1 MILLQPWLLFFLP
14 TGLLRG
20 WIFVNDTADRPK
32 RKITVWTVLIGIAL
46 LAIAVMWI
54 YAFFF
59 ADVKSTD
66 IMPDQAWV
74 ARAEATCA
82 TVKPKVAS
90 VPAANS
96 FKNVTPR
103 SEALRQRADV
113 ADQVTGFVRELVVTL
128 KADKP
133 ADAASQNLANLWLGE
148 YDVYIKDR
156 DSHVAQFREGN
167 DPPFAETPN
176 DKGAPG
182 SIRMDTFVRLN
193 RMPSCQVP
201 LDLG

>member
-1 MILLQPWLLFFLP
+1 
-14 TGLLRG
+14 
-20 WIFVNDTADRPK
+20 VNDTADRPK

-46 LAIAVMWI
+46 IAIAAMWI

-66 IMPDQAWV
+66 IMPDKAWV
-74 ARAEATCA
+74 ARTEATCA
-82 TVKPKVAS
+82 AVKPKIAS

-113 ADQVTGFVRELVVTL
+113 ADQVTGFLRELVATL

-148 YDVYIKDR
+148 YEVYIRDR
-156 DSHVAQFREGN
+156 DAHVAQFRAGN
-167 DPPFAETPN
+167 DPPFSETPN

-182 SIRMDTFVRLN
+182 PIRMDTFVRLN

>member
-1 MILLQPWLLFFLP
+1 M
-14 TGLLRG
+14 
-20 WIFVNDTADRPK
+20 NDTLVRPK
-32 RKITVWTVLIGIAL
+32 RKITVWTVVIGVAL
-46 LAIAVMWI
+46 VAIAAMWI

-59 ADVKSTD
+59 ANVKSSD
-66 IMPDQAWV
+66 IMPDKAWV
-74 ARAEATCA
+74 ARAEAACA
-82 TVKPKVAS
+82 AVKPKIAAQ
-90 VPAANS
+90 PAAIT
-96 FKNVTPR
+96 FKNITPR

-113 ADQVTGFVRELVVTL
+113 ADKVTGYVRELVTTL

-133 ADAASQNLANLWLGE
+133 GDAASLNLATLWLAE

-156 DSHVAQFREGN
+156 DAHVAQFRAGN

-182 SIRMDTFVRLN
+182 SVRMDTFVRLN

>member
-1 MILLQPWLLFFLP
+1 M
-14 TGLLRG
+14 
-20 WIFVNDTADRPK
+20 NDTLVRPK
-32 RKITVWTVLIGIAL
+32 RKLTVWTVLIGIAL
-46 LAIAVMWI
+46 LAIAMMWI

-59 ADVKSTD
+59 ANVKSSD
-66 IMPDQAWV
+66 IMPDKAWV
-74 ARAEATCA
+74 ARADAACA
-82 TVKPKVAS
+82 AIKPKIAAL
-90 VPAANS
+90 PAAIT

-113 ADQVTGFVRELVVTL
+113 ADQVTGYVRELVSTL

-133 ADAASQNLANLWLGE
+133 ADAASLNLATLWLGE

-156 DSHVAQFREGN
+156 DAHVAQFRAGN

-182 SIRMDTFVRLN
+182 PVRMDTFVRLN

>member
-1 MILLQPWLLFFLP
+1 M
-14 TGLLRG
+14 
-20 WIFVNDTADRPK
+20 NDTLVRPK
-32 RKITVWTVLIGIAL
+32 RKLTVWTVLIGIAL

-59 ADVKSTD
+59 ANVKSSD
-66 IMPDQAWV
+66 IMPDKAWV

-82 TVKPKVAS
+82 AVKPKIAAQ
-90 VPAANS
+90 PAANT

-113 ADQVTGFVRELVVTL
+113 GDQVTGFVRDLVTTL

-133 ADAASQNLANLWLGE
+133 ADAASLNLATLWLAE
-148 YDVYIKDR
+148 YDVYIQDR
-156 DSHVAQFREGN
+156 DAHVAQFRAGN

-182 SIRMDTFVRLN
+182 PVRMDTFVRLN

>member
-1 MILLQPWLLFFLP
+1 MILLQPWHLFFSE

-20 WIFVNDTADRPK
+20 WIIVNDTAAPPK
-32 RKITVWTVLIGIAL
+32 RKITVWTVLIGIGL
-46 LAIAVMWI
+46 IAIAAMWI
-54 YAFFF
+54 YAFLF

-66 IMPDQAWV
+66 IMPDKAWA
-74 ARAEATCA
+74 ARTEATCA
-82 TVKPKVAS
+82 AVKPQIAS

-96 FKNVTPR
+96 FKNVNPR

-113 ADQVTGFVRELVVTL
+113 ADQVTGFLRELVATL

-133 ADAASQNLANLWLGE
+133 ADAASQNLANLWLEE
-148 YDVYIKDR
+148 YEVYIRDR
-156 DSHVAQFREGN
+156 DAHVAKFRAGN
-167 DPPFAETPN
+167 DPPFSETPN
-176 DKGAPG
+176 EKGAPG
-182 SIRMDTFVRLN
+182 PIRMDTFVRLN